1 MKRRNIAVFF
11 DGTGQCRDCQ
21 PRYSWSNVAL
31 LYDAVVVDTDDDVV
45 QVRKYIDGVGTREGE
60 KLSGGGLGIG
70 LGDRVEEACEFLY
83 QEFDIA
89 RRHDEYPHVYI
100 FGFSRGAFAARWL
113 ASLLDFS
120 GVSKGR
126 PAPRKLF
133 VNHKEQDR
141 KAAKTLI
148 DASKVFYP
156 VNVDFLGVWDTV
168 EASIDKIKGIGAVP
182 KCVAKAYH
190 ALAVD
195 EWRRPF
201 RPTRFVKSTK
211 VTEVWFPGSHT
222 DVGGGYEIR
231 TLADR
236 PLWWMVQGCVEQGLL
251 VDEAA
256 LEESLARL
264 AKSAAFHDELSN
276 SILWKSLNG
285 GDKKVFRNIG
295 TDDIIDETVKS
306 YVKEAPPDR
315 QRIPDSCE
323 VVDTKKHCKKI
334 A

>member
-11 DGTGQCRDCQ
+11 DGTGQCRDYI
-21 PRYSWSNVAL
+21 PTYKWSNVAL
-31 LYDAVVVDTDDDVV
+31 LFDALDVKGSSSV
-45 QVRKYIDGVGTREGE
+45 IQTRKYIDGVGTRKEE
-60 KLSGGGLGIG
+60 ELSGGGLGIG
-70 LGDRVEEACEFLY
+70 LDARVEEAYDFLY
-83 QEFDIA
+83 QEFCHASKNNED
-89 RRHDEYPHVYI
+89 PHVYI

-133 VNHKEQDR
+133 VNHKQQDR

-148 DASKVFYP
+148 DAGKVFHP

-168 EASIDKIKGIGAVP
+168 KASIDKIKGIDVVP

-201 RPTRFVKSTK
+201 IPTRFQKSTK

-236 PLWWMVQGCVEQGLL
+236 PLWWMVQGSVEQGLL

-256 LEESLARL
+256 LEDSLARL

-276 SILWKSLNG
+276 SILWKCLNG
-285 GDKKVFRNIG
+285 DGKKVFRNIEPE
-295 TDDIIDETVKS
+295 DIIDDTVRS
-306 YVKEAPPDR
+306 YVNDAPSDR

-323 VVDTKKHCKKI
+323 VVDTKKHSKKVV
-334 A
+334 